1 MKAHVLRRIAW
12 FLVGAYIILVVVG
25 MVLQGV
31 TQQYF
36 AGFDF
41 AVIVFMYGVF
51 SLWPIIGGLIVSR
64 HPRNPIGW
72 IWCLGMLF
80 VAMDPFAFGYAS
92 YSLTAAPAPLPFT
105 SLALVW
111 LNWSG
116 MPFGI
121 LMFTLLM
128 ILFPTGRPISPRWG
142 RLVWL
147 AAGALI
153 VYLLL
158 KALEPG
164 HYFFYP
170 SIDNLFAVSEPIW
183 TWLNPVMWLALVVLS
198 ACLLAGGFSL
208 ILRLRRAR
216 GDERQQ
222 VKWLLLPLGL
232 FVIGIPIVVFSEND
246 PTGLMMLLGGGMHM
260 LAVSGAVAATAFA
273 IFKYRLYDIDLI
285 IHRTLVY
292 SALTGS
298 LALVYFLSVVLLQQV
313 FSEQSQFSIVLSTLA
328 MAALFAPLRRRIQ
341 QIIDKR
347 FYRRRYD
354 AERIIA
360 TFAVQMRDQVEL
372 EKLSAALLATVEE
385 TMQPERASLWM
396 RDS

>member
-1 MKAHVLRRIAW
+1 MSAHILRKVAW
-12 FLVGAYIILVVVG
+12 FLVGAYIILAAVG

-31 TQQYF
+31 THKYF

-41 AVIVFMYGVF
+41 TVIVLMYGIF

-64 HPRNPIGW
+64 HPHNPIGW

-80 VAMDPFAFGYAS
+80 VVLDPFAFGYAS
-92 YSLTAAPAPLPFT
+92 YSLTAASTPLPFT
-105 SLALVW
+105 GLALLW

-121 LMFTLLM
+121 LMLTLVT

-164 HYFFYP
+164 PYFFYP
-170 SIDNLFAVSEPIW
+170 ALDNPFAVNALIW
-183 TWLNPVMWLALVVLS
+183 TWLYPVMLLALVILS
-198 ACLLAGGFSL
+198 TCLLAGGFSL

-222 VKWLLLPLGL
+222 VKWLFLPLGL
-232 FVIGIPIVVFSEND
+232 FVIGIPIVALSEND
-246 PTGLMMLLGGGMHM
+246 PTGLLMLLGGGMHM
-260 LAVSGAVAATAFA
+260 LAVSGMVAATAFA

-285 IHRTLVY
+285 INRTLVY

-298 LALVYFLSVVLLQQV
+298 LALVYFLSVVLLQQI
-313 FSEQSQFSIVLSTLA
+313 FSENSQFSIVLSTLA
-328 MAALFAPLRRRIQ
+328 TAALFAPLRRRIQ
-341 QIIDKR
+341 ETIDKR

-360 TFAVQMRDQVEL
+360 AFAVQMRDQVEL
-372 EKLSAALLATVEE
+372 DKLSAALLATVEE
-385 TMQPERASLWM
+385 TMQPEHFSLWL
-396 RDS
+396 R